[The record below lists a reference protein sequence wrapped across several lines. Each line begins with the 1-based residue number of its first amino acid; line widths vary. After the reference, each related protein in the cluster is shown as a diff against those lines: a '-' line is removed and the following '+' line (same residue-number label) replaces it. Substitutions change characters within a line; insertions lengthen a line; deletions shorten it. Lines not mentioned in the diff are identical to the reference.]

1 MKKFSGKHKDF
12 LKIINKLSIPVLPV
26 FNSTD
31 LIPSEHKLYCGRP
44 GADGDRSGNFV
55 QQNSDLLIIMGAR
68 MHVRQVGFNSN
79 SFARDAKRI
88 MIDVDKKEMVK
99 PNLK

>member
-1 MKKFSGKHKDF
+1 
-12 LKIINKLSIPVLPV
+12 
-26 FNSTD
+26 
-31 LIPSEHKLYCGRP
+31 
-44 GADGDRSGNFV
+44 
-55 QQNSDLLIIMGAR
+55 MGAR

-99 PNLK
+99 PNLKIDVKVHANLSTFLPEMVKLTKNTPQVKII